1 MINDLKNEQMFK
13 SKALCY
19 PEITATKLIS
29 SGYIALK
36 YLKEKEVKNSF
47 NLSIIELIKSMN

>member
-1 MINDLKNEQMFK
+1 MKNLNFSNVLK
-13 SKALCY
+13 SKATYY

-47 NLSIIELIKSMN
+47 NLSMIKFIKSMN